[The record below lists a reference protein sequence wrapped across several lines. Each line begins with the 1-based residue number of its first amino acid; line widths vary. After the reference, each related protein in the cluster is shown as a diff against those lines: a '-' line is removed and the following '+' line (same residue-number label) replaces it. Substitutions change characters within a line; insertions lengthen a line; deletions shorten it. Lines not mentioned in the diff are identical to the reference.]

1 MQSDDELA
9 EDEEE
14 MLVYVEFEGLTGS
27 DMFNNEELQLD
38 MIGMDSEHPIMEING
53 RFYEGT
59 YEDAV
64 GTYMFF
70 EKDDNPKV
78 DDEVFD
84 KVPTLKYFA
93 KTRKLLK
100 MQRVFTKPRV
110 EVLGDSEHDSCIPN
124 TETLS
129 QAGVAPK
136 YQEEAMQFWNKVRND
151 KLEELSMFLEKQKIR
166 EEKKSKGMASNS
178 ESDEENPLAAYKTK
192 EKTEEA

>member
-1 MQSDDELA
+1 MQSDDELL

-14 MLVYVEFEGLTGS
+14 MLVYVEFEGITGS
-27 DMFNNEELQLD
+27 DTFSNQDLQLD
-38 MIGMDSEHPIMEING
+38 MIGIDTEHPMMEING

-59 YEDAV
+59 YEDAM

-84 KVPTLKYFA
+84 KVPSLKYFA

-110 EVLGDSEHDSCIPN
+110 DILGDSEHDSCIPN
-124 TETLS
+124 TETLL
-129 QAGVAPK
+129 QAGVPPK
-136 YQEEAMQFWNKVRND
+136 YQEEAMQFWSKVRND
-151 KLEELSMFLEKQKIR
+151 KLEELSMFLAKQKIR
-166 EEKKSKGMASNS
+166 EEKKSKGILSDS
-178 ESDEENPLAAYKTK
+178 EPDEDNLLVAKIK
-192 EKTEEA
+192 EKSEEA

>member
-1 MQSDDELA
+1 MQSDDEL
-9 EDEEE
+9 EDEDE

-27 DMFNNEELQLD
+27 DMFSHEDLQLD
-38 MIGMDSEHPIMEING
+38 MIGIDTEHPIMEING

-59 YEDAV
+59 YEDAM

-84 KVPTLKYFA
+84 KVPSLKYFA

-100 MQRVFTKPRV
+100 MQRVFTKPRI
-110 EVLGDSEHDSCIPN
+110 EILGDSEHDSIIPN

-129 QAGVAPK
+129 QAGVPPK
-136 YQEEAMQFWNKVRND
+136 YQEEAMQFWSKIRND
-151 KLEELSMFLEKQKIR
+151 RLEELSIFLEKQKIR
-166 EEKKSKGMASNS
+166 EEKKSKGIASDS
-178 ESDEENPLAAYKTK
+178 ESDEDNTLTAETK
-192 EKTEEA
+192 EKLKEA

>member
-1 MQSDDELA
+1 MQSEDELL

-27 DMFNNEELQLD
+27 DTFSNQDLQMD
-38 MIGMDSEHPIMEING
+38 MIGIDTEHPIMEING

-59 YEDAV
+59 YEDAM

-70 EKDDNPKV
+70 EKDENPKV

-110 EVLGDSEHDSCIPN
+110 EILGDSEHDSCIPN
-124 TETLS
+124 SETLS
-129 QAGVAPK
+129 QAGVPPK
-136 YQEEAMQFWNKVRND
+136 YQEEAMQFWNKVRDD

-166 EEKKSKGMASNS
+166 EEKKSKGIPADS
-178 ESDEENPLAAYKTK
+178 ESDEDNPLAAKTK
-192 EKTEEA
+192 EKSEET